1 MPGRYLRIV
10 VPDFEVYVDRYDE
23 FRSTGST
30 EMPYGNEDAIEGIY
44 SPAMSVNRIF
54 REHGHQFIYDFATLK
69 DMLKAAGFVSI
80 RKMKFGESC
89 DQLLLLDSPSRAIE
103 SLYVEAKK
111 PEQAAPPLL

>member
-1 MPGRYLRIV
+1 
-10 VPDFEVYVDRYDE
+10 
-23 FRSTGST
+23 
-30 EMPYGNEDAIEGIY
+30 MPYGNEDAIQGIY
-44 SPAMSVNRIF
+44 SPAMSVNRIL

-80 RKMKFGESC
+80 RKMKFGDGC

-111 PEQAAPPLL
+111 PEQAAPQGA